1 MLKINLE
8 EIIDFDDFI
17 NEEFDLDKI
26 NELSNFCTI
35 KNKNHIYGGLYSKNS
50 HDLYNQAFNLTK
62 SKKEIFKSKSEAN
75 FFISSFVFDTNK
87 FNEIMN
93 RYDLEIS
100 KLESILKQLQKSKK
114 ERTECVIKSKKL
126 ETLFKHFGKIKIEVI
141 INKLYELLYYYKLE
155 KNAEKSPKTYKCH

>member
-1 MLKINLE
+1 MLKVNLE
-8 EIIDFDDFI
+8 ELVDFENII
-17 NEEFDLDKI
+17 NEELDLDKI
-26 NELSNFCTI
+26 NELSNICIKCTK
-35 KNKNHIYGGLYSKNS
+35 KNKKILIDKGKNNF
-50 HDLYNQAFNLTK
+50 LYNVANDFINTKKNIFN
-62 SKKEIFKSKSEAN
+62 SKTETN

-100 KLESILKQLQKSKK
+100 KLESILKQLQKAKK

-126 ETLFKHFGKIKIEVI
+126 ETLFKHFGNIKIEVI

-155 KNAEKSPKTYKCH
+155 KTSEKSPKTYKRH

>member
-8 EIIDFDDFI
+8 EIIDFNDLI

-26 NELSNFCTI
+26 KKLSNFCTI

-50 HDLYNQAFNLTK
+50 HDFYQQAFDLTK

-100 KLESILKQLQKSKK
+100 KL
-114 ERTECVIKSKKL
+114 
-126 ETLFKHFGKIKIEVI
+126 
-141 INKLYELLYYYKLE
+141 
-155 KNAEKSPKTYKCH
+155 

>member
-8 EIIDFDDFI
+8 EIIDFNDLI

-26 NELSNFCTI
+26 KKLSNFCTI
-35 KNKNHIYGGLYSKNS
+35 KNKNHIYYRIYEKKSN
-50 HDLYNQAFNLTK
+50 DLYKQAFDLTRVKNNL
-62 SKKEIFKSKSEAN
+62 FKSESEAN

-93 RYDLEIS
+93 GYDLEIS
-100 KLESILKQLQKSKK
+100 KLESILNQLQEVKK
-114 ERTECVIKSKKL
+114 ERTECIIKSKKL
-126 ETLFKHFGKIKIEVI
+126 ETLFKHFGNIKIEVI

-155 KNAEKSPKTYKCH
+155 KNAEKSPKTYKRH

>member
-8 EIIDFDDFI
+8 EIIDFNDLI

-26 NELSNFCTI
+26 KKLSNFCTI

-50 HDLYNQAFNLTK
+50 HDFYQQAFDLTK

-100 KLESILKQLQKSKK
+100 KLESILKQLQKAKK

-155 KNAEKSPKTYKCH
+155 KTSEKSPKTYKRH

>member
-8 EIIDFDDFI
+8 EIIDFNDLI

-26 NELSNFCTI
+26 KKLSNFCTI

-50 HDLYNQAFNLTK
+50 HDFYQQAFDLTK

-93 RYDLEIS
+93 RYDLEI
-100 KLESILKQLQKSKK
+100 LESILKQLQKAKK

-155 KNAEKSPKTYKCH
+155 KTSEKSPKTYKRH